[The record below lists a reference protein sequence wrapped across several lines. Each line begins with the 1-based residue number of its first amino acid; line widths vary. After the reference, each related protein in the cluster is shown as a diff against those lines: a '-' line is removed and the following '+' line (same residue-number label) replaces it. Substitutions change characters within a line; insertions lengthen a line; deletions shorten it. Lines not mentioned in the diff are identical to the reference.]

1 MGENSVNFSFNK
13 GQKINLA
20 RFDGVS
26 KEELLNKQGIT
37 DGQKNLLKSIFSK
50 YDNGDGVLSANEFK
64 NLQADLI
71 KLAGDNNL
79 GKRELKKFNKNALGV
94 DKKAYSMEDLQA
106 VIGMMTDG
114 SDSIA
119 NVAKD
124 GEKVKIT
131 YKPQDGVGTKTST
144 FATDEKNNLTIL
156 EDDVVNNGVTTHIE
170 YLDGDTNK
178 RTIMTETKGNSKTT
192 ILYKD
197 DGTSINIKTR
207 VTGAVTEELDFENG
221 DRVKTKTTDKG
232 GGNVE
237 RTEYEYS
244 DTGVVE
250 KTYDTANGDKPVSIV
265 TKNKD
270 GNVTKTNA
278 YTYDGD
284 KTTVVETVGTGDDA
298 VRTKTVKNGDKL
310 EGYVNVDADGNV
322 LNNTHTVEDGDT
334 WYGIVQAKYG
344 ITDHETT
351 MEIVHKLKDEA
362 GVAYSANKMPD
373 EITLLAKITLKDG
386 TEVGLKNIDALVDM
400 KHGLD
405 TAPRITPPA
414 KLTADEIPPK
424 IDPIPQKITP
434 AYEVKTDCANQTVK
448 QDDGRYFQYDTD
460 GRVQFI
466 YADEKAKDTKNDA
479 VFIGYDDNGNVSGY
493 RLRSYD
499 DKGRNIGE
507 ISYGDS
513 GKFSSRWVYDKF
525 DDDGDSRRDTSYN
538 ADGSVNVIFTNLVY
552 DEQGNYLGEDAFNP
566 DGSWKASRRFNRG
579 NDGALQVFVYDAKD
593 KGKITEFALNGKED
607 LSS

>member
-1 MGENSVNFSFNK
+1 MSENSVNFRFNK
-13 GQKINLA
+13 GQKFNLA
-20 RFDGVS
+20 NFDGVS

-37 DGQKNLLKSIFSK
+37 EGQKNLLKSIFSK

-114 SDSIA
+114 SDSIT

-124 GEKVKIT
+124 GENVKIT

-156 EDDVVNNGVTTHIE
+156 ADDVVNDGVTTHIE

-178 RTIMTETKGNSKTT
+178 RTQMTETKDNSVT
-192 ILYKD
+192 ITLYKE
-197 DGTSINIKTR
+197 DGTSIDSRTR
-207 VTGAVTEELDFENG
+207 VTGAVTEVLDFENS
-221 DRVKTKTTDKG
+221 DRVLTKNTDKG
-232 GGNVE
+232 GGNNETVE
-237 RTEYEYS
+237 YDYNDDGVTE
-244 DTGVVE
+244 TV
-250 KTYDTANGDKPVSIV
+250 YDTANGDKPVRIV
-265 TKNKD
+265 TKDKD
-270 GNVTKTNA
+270 GNVTKTND

-344 ITDHETT
+344 ITDHKTT

-400 KHGLD
+400 EHGLD

-414 KLTADEIPPK
+414 KLTADEMPPK
-424 IDPIPQKITP
+424 IDPLPAEQQKITIP
-434 AYEVKTDCANQTVK
+434 TFEVKTDCANQTVK
-448 QDDGRYFQYDTD
+448 QDDGRYFQYDAD
-460 GRVQFI
+460 GRVERI
-466 YADEKAKDTKNDA
+466 YADEKAKDAKNDA
-479 VFIGYDDNGNVSGY
+479 VYISYDDNGNLSSYQLNSFDDVGHLTEEIEYDGSGDF
-493 RLRSYD
+493 SYCYV
-499 DKGRNIGE
+499 K
-507 ISYGDS
+507 
-513 GKFSSRWVYDKF
+513 DKF
-525 DDDGDSRRDTSYN
+525 DDNGNCGRWTYYN
-538 ADGSVNVIFTNLVY
+538 ADGSVKYIEDNHVY
-552 DEQGNYLGEDAFNP
+552 DEQGQPLGYDVFNP
-566 DGSWKASRRFNRG
+566 DGSWSDSVRYKRG
-579 NDGALQVFVYDAKD
+579 NDGTEQYFRYDAKD
-593 KGKITEFALNGKED
+593 KGKITEFSLYGK
-607 LSS
+607 

>member
-1 MGENSVNFSFNK
+1 MSENSVNFRFNK
-13 GQKINLA
+13 GQKFNLA
-20 RFDGVS
+20 NFDGVS

-37 DGQKNLLKSIFSK
+37 EGQKNLLKSIFSK

-114 SDSIA
+114 SDSIT

-124 GEKVKIT
+124 GENVKIT

-156 EDDVVNNGVTTHIE
+156 ADDVVNDGVTTHIE
-170 YLDGDTNK
+170 YLNGDTNK
-178 RTIMTETKGNSKTT
+178 RTQMTETKDNSVT
-192 ILYKD
+192 ITLYKE
-197 DGTSINIKTR
+197 DGTSIDSRTR
-207 VTGAVTEELDFENG
+207 VTGAVTEVLDFENS
-221 DRVKTKTTDKG
+221 DRVLTKNTDKG
-232 GGNVE
+232 GGNNETVE
-237 RTEYEYS
+237 YDYNDDGVTE
-244 DTGVVE
+244 TV
-250 KTYDTANGDKPVSIV
+250 YDTANGDKPVSIV

-298 VRTKTVKNGDKL
+298 VRTKTVKNGDEL
-310 EGYVNVDADGNV
+310 ENFVNVDADGNV

-344 ITDHETT
+344 ITDHKTT

-414 KLTADEIPPK
+414 KLTADEMPPK
-424 IDPIPQKITP
+424 IDPLPAEQQKITIP
-434 AYEVKTDCANQTVK
+434 TFEVKTDCANQTVK
-448 QDDGRYFQYDTD
+448 QDDGRYFQYDAD
-460 GRVQFI
+460 GRVERI
-466 YADEKAKDTKNDA
+466 YADEKAKDAKNDA
-479 VFIGYDDNGNVSGY
+479 VYISYDDNGNLSSYQLNSFDDVGHLTEEIEYDGSGDF
-493 RLRSYD
+493 SYCYV
-499 DKGRNIGE
+499 K
-507 ISYGDS
+507 
-513 GKFSSRWVYDKF
+513 DKF
-525 DDDGDSRRDTSYN
+525 DDNGNCGRWTYYN
-538 ADGSVNVIFTNLVY
+538 ADGSVKYIEDNHVY
-552 DEQGNYLGEDAFNP
+552 DEQGQPLGYDVFNP
-566 DGSWKASRRFNRG
+566 DGSWSDSVRYKRG
-579 NDGALQVFVYDAKD
+579 NDGTEQYFRYDAKD
-593 KGKITEFALNGKED
+593 KGKITEFSLYGK
-607 LSS
+607 

>member
-1 MGENSVNFSFNK
+1 MSENSVNFSFNK

-20 RFDGVS
+20 KFDGVS

-50 YDNGDGVLSANEFK
+50 YDNGDGVLSADEFK

-114 SDSIA
+114 SDSIT

-156 EDDVVNNGVTTHIE
+156 ENDFVNDDVTTHIE

-178 RTIMTETKGNSKTT
+178 RTKMTETKGDSVTT
-192 ILYKD
+192 TLYKE
-197 DGTSINIKTR
+197 DGTSINSRTR
-207 VTGAVTEELDFENG
+207 VKGTVTEVLDFENG

-232 GGNVE
+232 GGNNEIVKYDYNDDGV
-237 RTEYEYS
+237 TETVYN
-244 DTGVVE
+244 
-250 KTYDTANGDKPVSIV
+250 TANGDKPVSIV
-265 TKNKD
+265 TKDKD
-270 GNVTKTNA
+270 GKVTKTND

-310 EGYVNVDADGNV
+310 ESYVNVDANGNV
-322 LNNTHTVEDGDT
+322 LNNTHKVEAGDT

-344 ITDHETT
+344 VTDHKTT
-351 MEIVHKLKDEA
+351 MEIVHKLKNEA
-362 GVAYSANKMPD
+362 HVRYSSNKMPD

-386 TEVGLKNIDALVDM
+386 TEVGLKNKDALVNM
-400 KHGLD
+400 KHGLN

-414 KLTADEIPPK
+414 NLTKDKIPPK
-424 IDPIPQKITP
+424 IDALSKEQQKITIP
-434 AYEVKTDCANQTVK
+434 TFEVKKDCANKTVK
-448 QDDGRYFQYDTD
+448 QADGKYFEYNAD
-460 GRVQFI
+460 GRVKRI
-466 YADEKAKDTKNDA
+466 YADEKAKDAKNIA
-479 VFIGYDDNGNVSGY
+479 VYIEYNDNGNVSEYQLNSFG
-493 RLRSYD
+493 
-499 DKGRNIGE
+499 DKGRWTGSIKYDG
-507 ISYGDS
+507 S
-513 GKFSSRWVYDKF
+513 GNFLERWVNDKF
-525 DDDGDSRRDTSYN
+525 DDNGNLGRQTKYN
-538 ADGSVNVIFTNLVY
+538 ADGSVNYVIDNCAY
-552 DEQGNYLGEDAFNP
+552 DGQGRDLGFDTFHP
-566 DGSWKASRRFNRG
+566 DGSWWVSRKLDYG
-579 NDGALQVFVYDAKD
+579 NDGTCQTRYYEAKD
-593 KGKITEFALNGKED
+593 KGRLTMIESFE
-607 LSS
+607 

>member
-20 RFDGVS
+20 KFDGVS
-26 KEELLNKQGIT
+26 KDELLNKQGIT

-50 YDNGDGVLSANEFK
+50 YDNGDGILSADEFK

-114 SDSIA
+114 SDSIT

-124 GEKVKIT
+124 GENVKIT

-144 FATDEKNNLTIL
+144 FATGEKNNLTIL

-178 RTIMTETKGNSKTT
+178 RTIMTETKDNSVTT
-192 ILYKD
+192 TLYKE
-197 DGTSINIKTR
+197 DGTSIASRTR

-221 DRVKTKTTDKG
+221 DRVLTKKTDKG
-232 GGNVE
+232 GGNNETVKYDYYDDGV
-237 RTEYEYS
+237 TETVYN
-244 DTGVVE
+244 
-250 KTYDTANGDKPVSIV
+250 TANGDNPVSIV
-265 TKNKD
+265 TKDKD

-298 VRTKTVKNGDKL
+298 VRTKTVKNGNKL
-310 EGYVNVDADGNV
+310 ESYVNVDADGNV
-322 LNNTHTVEDGDT
+322 LNNTHKVEAGDT

-344 ITDHETT
+344 VTDHKTT
-351 MEIVHKLKDEA
+351 MEIVHKLKNEA
-362 GVAYSANKMPD
+362 GVRYSSNKMPN
-373 EITLLAKITLKDG
+373 EITLLAKITLKNG
-386 TEVGLKNIDALVDM
+386 TEVGLKNKDALVNM
-400 KHGLD
+400 KHGLN

-414 KLTADEIPPK
+414 RLATDKIPTRIEALSAEQQKIEIPK
-424 IDPIPQKITP
+424 F
-434 AYEVKTDCANQTVK
+434 EVNTDYANKTVK
-448 QDDGRYFQYDTD
+448 QADGKYFEYNAA
-460 GRVQFI
+460 GRVIRI
-466 YADEKAKDTKNDA
+466 YADEIAKEAKNNA
-479 VFIGYDDNGNVSGY
+479 VVIGYDDNGNVSEY
-493 RLRSYD
+493 RLNSYD
-499 DKGRNIGE
+499 DKGHWTGGIKYDG
-507 ISYGDS
+507 SGD
-513 GKFSSRWVYDKF
+513 FSDRWVNDKF
-525 DDDGDSRRDTSYN
+525 DNNGNHGRLTYYN
-538 ADGSVNVIFTNLVY
+538 ADGSVNSVIDNCAY
-552 DEQGNYLGEDAFNP
+552 DEQGRDLGYDNFDT
-566 DGSWKASRRFNRG
+566 DGSWLSSRKMDYG
-579 NDGALQVFVYDAKD
+579 NDGTCQTRYYNAKD
-593 KGKITEFALNGKED
+593 KGRLTMIESFE
-607 LSS
+607 

>member
-1 MGENSVNFSFNK
+1 MSENSVNFSFNK

-20 RFDGVS
+20 KFDGVS

-37 DGQKNLLKSIFSK
+37 NGQKNLLQSIFSK
-50 YDNGDGVLSANEFK
+50 YDNGDGVLSADEFK

-114 SDSIA
+114 SDSIT

-124 GEKVKIT
+124 GENVKIT

-156 EDDVVNNGVTTHIE
+156 ADDVVNDGVTTHIE

-178 RTIMTETKGNSKTT
+178 RTQMTETKDNSVT
-192 ILYKD
+192 ITLYKE
-197 DGTSINIKTR
+197 DGTSIDSRTR
-207 VTGAVTEELDFENG
+207 VTGAVTEVLDFENS
-221 DRVKTKTTDKG
+221 DRVLTKNTDKG
-232 GGNVE
+232 GGNNETVE
-237 RTEYEYS
+237 YDYNDDGVTE
-244 DTGVVE
+244 TV
-250 KTYDTANGDKPVSIV
+250 YDTANGDKPVSIV

-405 TAPRITPPA
+405 TAPRIAPPA
-414 KLTADEIPPK
+414 KLTADEMPPK
-424 IDPIPQKITP
+424 IDPLPAEQQKITIP
-434 AYEVKTDCANQTVK
+434 TFEVKTDCANQTVK
-448 QDDGRYFQYDTD
+448 QDDGRYFKYDAV
-460 GRVQFI
+460 GRVEYV
-466 YADEKAKDTKNDA
+466 YADEKAKDAKHSAVYINYYNNDNS
-479 VFIGYDDNGNVSGY
+479 FLYQLNSF
-493 RLRSYD
+493 D
-499 DKGRNIGE
+499 DKGRNIGGCVY
-507 ISYGDS
+507 IDS
-513 GKFSSRWVYDKF
+513 GNLLDSWVNDKF
-525 DDDGDSRRDTSYN
+525 DDNGNKGRQTKYN
-538 ADGSVNVIFTNLVY
+538 ADGSVEVIFDNHVY
-552 DEQGNYLGEDAFNP
+552 DDQGRDLGYDRFVS
-566 DGSWKASRRFNRG
+566 DGSWADSTRHKYG
-579 NDGALQVFVYDAKD
+579 NDGTCQTRYYGAGD
-593 KGKITEFALNGKED
+593 KGRLTKIESFE
-607 LSS
+607 

>member
-1 MGENSVNFSFNK
+1 MSENSVNFSFNK

-20 RFDGVS
+20 KFDGVS

-50 YDNGDGVLSANEFK
+50 YDNGDGVLSADEFK

-114 SDSIA
+114 SDSIT

-250 KTYDTANGDKPVSIV
+250 KTYDTANGDNPVSIV
-265 TKNKD
+265 TKDKE
-270 GNVTKTNA
+270 GNVTKTND

-284 KTTVVETVGTGDDA
+284 KTTVVETVGTGDEA
-298 VRTKTVKNGDKL
+298 VRTKTVKNGNKL
-310 EGYVNVDADGNV
+310 ESFVNVDAEGNV
-322 LNNTHTVEDGDT
+322 LNNTHTVEAGDT

-344 ITDHETT
+344 VTDHKTT

-373 EITLLAKITLKDG
+373 EITLLAKITLKNG
-386 TEVGLKNIDALVDM
+386 TEVGLKNKDALVNM
-400 KHGLD
+400 KHGLN

-414 KLTADEIPPK
+414 KLTADKMPHK
-424 IDPIPQKITP
+424 IDALSKEQQKITIP
-434 AYEVKTDCANQTVK
+434 TFEVKTDCANKTVK
-448 QDDGRYFQYDTD
+448 QDDGRYFQYNTA
-460 GRVQFI
+460 GRVIRI
-466 YADEKAKDTKNDA
+466 YADEKAKDAKNNA
-479 VFIGYDDNGNVSGY
+479 VTIRYDDHGNVSEYQLNSFDDKGRCIGSIVYDGSGDFSDRWVNDKFDDNGNQ
-493 RLRSYD
+493 
-499 DKGRNIGE
+499 GRQT
-507 ISYGDS
+507 
-513 GKFSSRWVYDKF
+513 K
-525 DDDGDSRRDTSYN
+525 YN
-538 ADGSVNVIFTNLVY
+538 ADGSVSCVIDNCVCDDQGRNLSY
-552 DEQGNYLGEDAFNP
+552 DNFNP
-566 DGSWKASRRFNRG
+566 DGSWSCSRKLDYG
-579 NDGALQVFVYDAKD
+579 NDGTCQTRYYDATD
-593 KGKITEFALNGKED
+593 KGRLTKIESFE
-607 LSS
+607 

>member
-1 MGENSVNFSFNK
+1 MSENSVNFRFNK

-20 RFDGVS
+20 KFDGVS

-37 DGQKNLLKSIFSK
+37 EGQKNLLKSIFSK

-114 SDSIA
+114 SDSIT

-124 GEKVKIT
+124 GENVKIT

-156 EDDVVNNGVTTHIE
+156 ADDVVNDGVTTHIE

-178 RTIMTETKGNSKTT
+178 RTQMTETKDNSVT
-192 ILYKD
+192 ITLYKE
-197 DGTSINIKTR
+197 DGTSIDSRTR
-207 VTGAVTEELDFENG
+207 VTGAVTEVLDFENS
-221 DRVKTKTTDKG
+221 DRVLTKNTDKG
-232 GGNVE
+232 GGNNETVE
-237 RTEYEYS
+237 YDYNDDGVTE
-244 DTGVVE
+244 TV
-250 KTYDTANGDKPVSIV
+250 YDTANGNKPVSIV

-322 LNNTHTVEDGDT
+322 LNNTHTVEAGDT

-344 ITDHETT
+344 ITDHKTT

-373 EITLLAKITLKDG
+373 KITLLAKITLKDG

-424 IDPIPQKITP
+424 INPLPQKITP
-434 AYEVKTDCANQTVK
+434 AYEVKIDCANQTVK
-448 QDDGRYFQYDTD
+448 QDDGRYFQYDAA
-460 GRVQFI
+460 GRVEYV
-466 YADEKAKDTKNDA
+466 YADKKTKDAKNNA
-479 VFIGYDDNGNVSGY
+479 VTIRYDDNGNVNGY
-493 RLRSYD
+493 CLRSYD
-499 DKGRNIGE
+499 DKGRE
-507 ISYGDS
+507 IERIEYGDS
-513 GKFSSRWVYDKF
+513 GVFSSRWVNDKF
-525 DDDGDSRRDTSYN
+525 DDGDSRRNTSYN
-538 ADGSVNVIFTNLVY
+538 ADGSVNVIFTNFVY
-552 DEQGNYLGEDAFNP
+552 DEQGEYLGEDAFNP

>member
-1 MGENSVNFSFNK
+1 MSENSVNFSFNK

-20 RFDGVS
+20 KFDGVS
-26 KEELLNKQGIT
+26 KDELLNKQGIT
-37 DGQKNLLKSIFSK
+37 DGQKYLLKSIFSK
-50 YDNGDGVLSANEFK
+50 YDNGDGVLSADEFK

-94 DKKAYSMEDLQA
+94 DKKAYSMEDLQT

-114 SDSIA
+114 SDSIT

-124 GEKVKIT
+124 GENVKIT

-170 YLDGDTNK
+170 YLNGDTNK

-265 TKNKD
+265 TKDKD

-284 KTTVVETVGTGDDA
+284 KTTVVETVGTGDEA
-298 VRTKTVKNGDKL
+298 VRTKTVKNGNKL
-310 EGYVNVDADGNV
+310 ESFVNVDAEGNV
-322 LNNTHTVEDGDT
+322 LNNTHKVEAGDT

-344 ITDHETT
+344 VTDHKTT
-351 MEIVHKLKDEA
+351 MKIVHILKDKA
-362 GVAYSANKMPD
+362 GVRYSSNKMPP

-386 TEVGLKNIDALVDM
+386 EEFGLKNKDALVNM
-400 KHGLD
+400 KHGLN

-414 KLTADEIPPK
+414 NLTAGNIPTGIDPLPEEQKKIEIP
-424 IDPIPQKITP
+424 TF
-434 AYEVKTDCANQTVK
+434 EVKKGYANKTVE
-448 QDDGRYFQYDTD
+448 QDDGRYFQYNAD
-460 GRVQFI
+460 GRVECI
-466 YADEKAKDTKNDA
+466 YADEKAKDAKNNA
-479 VFIGYDDNGNVSGY
+479 VVIGYDDNGNVSEY
-493 RLRSYD
+493 RLNSYD
-499 DKGRNIGE
+499 DKGYWTGGIRYDG
-507 ISYGDS
+507 SGD
-513 GKFSSRWVYDKF
+513 FSDRWVNDKF
-525 DDDGDSRRDTSYN
+525 DNNGNYGRLTYYN
-538 ADGSVNVIFTNLVY
+538 ADGSVNSVIDNCAY
-552 DEQGNYLGEDAFNP
+552 DEQGRDLGYDNFDT
-566 DGSWKASRRFNRG
+566 DGNWLSSRKMDYG
-579 NDGALQVFVYDAKD
+579 NDGTCQTRYYVAKD
-593 KGKITEFALNGKED
+593 KGRLTKIESFE
-607 LSS
+607 

>member
-1 MGENSVNFSFNK
+1 MSENSVNFRFNK
-13 GQKINLA
+13 GQKFNLA
-20 RFDGVS
+20 NFDGVS

-37 DGQKNLLKSIFSK
+37 EGQKNLLKSIFSK

-114 SDSIA
+114 SDSIT

-124 GEKVKIT
+124 GENVKIT

-156 EDDVVNNGVTTHIE
+156 ADDVVNDGVTTHIE

-178 RTIMTETKGNSKTT
+178 RTQMTETKDNSVT
-192 ILYKD
+192 ITLYKE
-197 DGTSINIKTR
+197 DGTSIDSRTR
-207 VTGAVTEELDFENG
+207 VTGAVTEVLDFENS
-221 DRVKTKTTDKG
+221 DRVLTKNTDKG
-232 GGNVE
+232 GGNNETVE
-237 RTEYEYS
+237 YDYNDDGVTE
-244 DTGVVE
+244 TV
-250 KTYDTANGDKPVSIV
+250 YDTANGDKPVSIV

-322 LNNTHTVEDGDT
+322 LNNTHTVEAGDT

-344 ITDHETT
+344 ITDHKTT
-351 MEIVHKLKDEA
+351 MEIVHKLKDEV

-373 EITLLAKITLKDG
+373 KITLLAKITLKDG

-400 KHGLD
+400 EHGLD
-405 TAPRITPPA
+405 TAPSITPPA
-414 KLTADEIPPK
+414 KLTVDEIPPK
-424 IDPIPQKITP
+424 IDPLPQKIS
-434 AYEVKTDCANQTVK
+434 AYEVKTDCADQTVK
-448 QDDGRYFQYDTD
+448 QDDGRYFQYDAD
-460 GRVQFI
+460 GRVEYV
-466 YADEKAKDTKNDA
+466 YADEKAKDAKHSA
-479 VFIGYDDNGNVSGY
+479 VIIRYDDNGNVSY
-493 RLRSYD
+493 YELNNYD
-499 DKGRNIGE
+499 DKGRNIGWIE
-507 ISYGDS
+507 YDGSGDLIQS
-513 GKFSSRWVYDKF
+513 FIYDKF
-525 DDDGDSRRDTSYN
+525 DNNGNPGRETCYN
-538 ADGSVNVIFTNLVY
+538 ADGSVKFITDNQVY
-552 DEQGNYLGEDAFNP
+552 DEQGQPLSYDVFNP
-566 DGSWKASRRFNRG
+566 DGSWSDSVRYKRG
-579 NDGALQVFVYDAKD
+579 NDGTEQYFRYDAKD
-593 KGKITEFALNGKED
+593 KGKITEFSLYGK
-607 LSS
+607 

>member
-1 MGENSVNFSFNK
+1 MSENSVNFRFNK
-13 GQKINLA
+13 GQKFNLA
-20 RFDGVS
+20 NFDGVS

-37 DGQKNLLKSIFSK
+37 EGQKNLLKSIFSK

-114 SDSIA
+114 SDSIT

-124 GEKVKIT
+124 GENVKIT

-156 EDDVVNNGVTTHIE
+156 ADDVVNDGVTTHIE

-178 RTIMTETKGNSKTT
+178 RTQMTETKDNSVT
-192 ILYKD
+192 ITLYKE
-197 DGTSINIKTR
+197 DGTSIDSRTR
-207 VTGAVTEELDFENG
+207 VTGAVTEVLDFENS
-221 DRVKTKTTDKG
+221 DRVLTKNTDKG
-232 GGNVE
+232 GGNNETVE
-237 RTEYEYS
+237 YDYNDDGVTE
-244 DTGVVE
+244 TV
-250 KTYDTANGDKPVSIV
+250 YDTANGNKPVSIV

-298 VRTKTVKNGDKL
+298 VRTKTVKNGDEL
-310 EGYVNVDADGNV
+310 ENFVNVDADGNV
-322 LNNTHTVEDGDT
+322 LNNTHTVEAGDT

-400 KHGLD
+400 EHGLD

-414 KLTADEIPPK
+414 KLTADEMPPK
-424 IDPIPQKITP
+424 IDPLPAEQQKITIP
-434 AYEVKTDCANQTVK
+434 TFEVKTDCANQTVK
-448 QDDGRYFQYDTD
+448 QDDGRYFQYDAD
-460 GRVQFI
+460 GRVERI
-466 YADEKAKDTKNDA
+466 YADEKAKDAKNDA
-479 VFIGYDDNGNVSGY
+479 VYISYDDNGNLSSYQLNSFDDVGHLTEEIEYDGSGDF
-493 RLRSYD
+493 SYCYV
-499 DKGRNIGE
+499 K
-507 ISYGDS
+507 
-513 GKFSSRWVYDKF
+513 DKF
-525 DDDGDSRRDTSYN
+525 DDNGNCGRWTYYN
-538 ADGSVNVIFTNLVY
+538 ADGSVKYIEDNHVY
-552 DEQGNYLGEDAFNP
+552 DEQGQPLGYDVFNP
-566 DGSWKASRRFNRG
+566 DGSWSDSVRYKRG
-579 NDGALQVFVYDAKD
+579 NDGTEQYFKYDAKD
-593 KGKITEFALNGKED
+593 KGKITEFSLYGK
-607 LSS
+607 

>member
-1 MGENSVNFSFNK
+1 MSENSVNFRFNK
-13 GQKINLA
+13 GQKFNLA
-20 RFDGVS
+20 NFDGVS

-37 DGQKNLLKSIFSK
+37 NGQKNLLKSIFSK
-50 YDNGDGVLSANEFK
+50 YDNGDGVLSADEFK

-114 SDSIA
+114 SDSIT

-156 EDDVVNNGVTTHIE
+156 ADDVVNDGVTTHIE

-178 RTIMTETKGNSKTT
+178 RTQMTETKDNSVT
-192 ILYKD
+192 ITLYKE
-197 DGTSINIKTR
+197 DGTSIDSRTR
-207 VTGAVTEELDFENG
+207 VTGAVTEVLDFENS
-221 DRVKTKTTDKG
+221 DRVLTKNTDKG
-232 GGNVE
+232 GGNNETVE
-237 RTEYEYS
+237 YDYNDDGVTE
-244 DTGVVE
+244 TV
-250 KTYDTANGDKPVSIV
+250 YDTANGDKPVSIV
-265 TKNKD
+265 TKDKD
-270 GNVTKTNA
+270 GNVTKTND

-310 EGYVNVDADGNV
+310 EGCVNVDADGNV
-322 LNNTHTVEDGDT
+322 LNNTHTVEAGDT

-344 ITDHETT
+344 ITDHKTT

-400 KHGLD
+400 EHGLD

-414 KLTADEIPPK
+414 KLTADEMPPK
-424 IDPIPQKITP
+424 IDPLPAEQQKITIP
-434 AYEVKTDCANQTVK
+434 TFEVKTDCANQTVK
-448 QDDGRYFQYDTD
+448 QDDGRYFQYDAD
-460 GRVQFI
+460 GRVERI
-466 YADEKAKDTKNDA
+466 YADEKAKDAKNDA
-479 VFIGYDDNGNVSGY
+479 VYISYDDNGNLSSYQLNSFDDVGHLTEEIEYDGSGDF
-493 RLRSYD
+493 SYCYV
-499 DKGRNIGE
+499 K
-507 ISYGDS
+507 
-513 GKFSSRWVYDKF
+513 DKF
-525 DDDGDSRRDTSYN
+525 DDNGNCGRWTYYN
-538 ADGSVNVIFTNLVY
+538 ADGSVKYIEDNHVY
-552 DEQGNYLGEDAFNP
+552 DEQGQPLGYDVFNP
-566 DGSWKASRRFNRG
+566 DGSWSDSVRYKRG
-579 NDGALQVFVYDAKD
+579 NDGTEQYFRYDAKD
-593 KGKITEFALNGKED
+593 KGKITEFSLYGK
-607 LSS
+607 

>member
-1 MGENSVNFSFNK
+1 MSENSVNFSFNK

-20 RFDGVS
+20 KFDGVS
-26 KEELLNKQGIT
+26 KDELLNKQGIT

-50 YDNGDGVLSANEFK
+50 YDNGDGVLSADEFK

-94 DKKAYSMEDLQA
+94 DKKAYSMEDLQT

-114 SDSIA
+114 SDSIT

-124 GEKVKIT
+124 GENVKIT

-156 EDDVVNNGVTTHIE
+156 ADDVVNGGVTTHIE
-170 YLDGDTNK
+170 YLNGDTDK
-178 RTIMTETKGNSKTT
+178 RTEMTETKGNSVTT
-192 ILYKD
+192 TLYKD

-265 TKNKD
+265 TKDKD

-284 KTTVVETVGTGDDA
+284 KTTVVETVGTGDEA
-298 VRTKTVKNGDKL
+298 VRTKTVKNGNKL
-310 EGYVNVDADGNV
+310 ESFVNVDAEGNV
-322 LNNTHTVEDGDT
+322 LNNTHTVKAGDT

-344 ITDHETT
+344 ITDHKTT
-351 MEIVHKLKDEA
+351 MEIVHKLKDNA
-362 GVAYSANKMPD
+362 NISYSAKTMP
-373 EITLLAKITLKDG
+373 ETITLPAKITLASG
-386 TEVGLKNIDALVDM
+386 TEVDLKNKDALVNM
-400 KHGLD
+400 KHGLKM
-405 TAPRITPPA
+405 APRITPPK
-414 KLTADEIPPK
+414 KLSKSEIPAK
-424 IDPIPQKITP
+424 IAPLTSAEQKITIP
-434 AYEVKTDCANQTVK
+434 TFEVKTDCANDTVK
-448 QDDGRYFQYDTD
+448 QGDGRYFEYDAD
-460 GRVQFI
+460 GRVTYI
-466 YADEKAKDTKNDA
+466 YADEKAKDADNNA
-479 VFIGYDDNGNVSGY
+479 VTISYDDNGNVSVYGMNT
-493 RLRSYD
+493 YD
-499 DKGRNIGE
+499 DNGRYIGG
-507 ISYGDS
+507 IKYDGSGDFS
-513 GKFSSRWVYDKF
+513 GRWVNDKF
-525 DDDGDSRRDTSYN
+525 DNNGNFGRQTCYN
-538 ADGSVNVIFTNLVY
+538 ADGSVARILDNYEY
-552 DEQGNYLGEDAFNP
+552 DEQGRELSYDNFKA
-566 DGSWKASRRFNRG
+566 DGSWSCSRKLDYG
-579 NDGALQVFVYDAKD
+579 NDGTCQMRYYEAKD
-593 KGKITEFALNGKED
+593 KGRLTMIESFE
-607 LSS
+607 

>member
-1 MGENSVNFSFNK
+1 MSENSVNFRFNK
-13 GQKINLA
+13 GQKFNLA
-20 RFDGVS
+20 NFDGVS

-37 DGQKNLLKSIFSK
+37 EGQKNLLKSIFSK

-114 SDSIA
+114 SDSIT

-124 GEKVKIT
+124 GENVKIT

-156 EDDVVNNGVTTHIE
+156 ADDVVNDGVTTHIE
-170 YLDGDTNK
+170 YLNGDTNK
-178 RTIMTETKGNSKTT
+178 RTQMTETKDNSVT
-192 ILYKD
+192 ITLYKE
-197 DGTSINIKTR
+197 DGTSIDSRTR
-207 VTGAVTEELDFENG
+207 VTGAVTEVLDFENS
-221 DRVKTKTTDKG
+221 DRVLTKNTDKG
-232 GGNVE
+232 GGINETVE
-237 RTEYEYS
+237 YDYNDDGVTE
-244 DTGVVE
+244 TV
-250 KTYDTANGDKPVSIV
+250 YDTANGDKPVSIV

-298 VRTKTVKNGDKL
+298 VRTKTVKNGDEL
-310 EGYVNVDADGNV
+310 ENFVNVDADGNV

-344 ITDHETT
+344 ITDHKTT

-414 KLTADEIPPK
+414 KLTADEMPPK
-424 IDPIPQKITP
+424 IDPLPAEQQKITIP
-434 AYEVKTDCANQTVK
+434 TFEVKTDCANQTVK
-448 QDDGRYFQYDTD
+448 QDDGRYFQYDAD
-460 GRVQFI
+460 GRVERI
-466 YADEKAKDTKNDA
+466 YADEKAKDAKNDA
-479 VFIGYDDNGNVSGY
+479 VYISYDDNGNLSSYQLNSFDDVGHLTEEIEYDGSGDF
-493 RLRSYD
+493 SYCYV
-499 DKGRNIGE
+499 K
-507 ISYGDS
+507 
-513 GKFSSRWVYDKF
+513 DKF
-525 DDDGDSRRDTSYN
+525 DDNGNCGRWTYYN
-538 ADGSVNVIFTNLVY
+538 ADGSVKYIEDNHVY
-552 DEQGNYLGEDAFNP
+552 DEQGQPLGYDVFNP
-566 DGSWKASRRFNRG
+566 DGSWSDSVRYKRG
-579 NDGALQVFVYDAKD
+579 NDGTEQYFRYDAKD
-593 KGKITEFALNGKED
+593 KGKITEFSLYGK
-607 LSS
+607 

>member
-1 MGENSVNFSFNK
+1 MSENSVNFRFNK
-13 GQKINLA
+13 GQKFNLTN
-20 RFDGVS
+20 FDGVS

-37 DGQKNLLKSIFSK
+37 NGQKNLLKSIFSK
-50 YDNGDGVLSANEFK
+50 YDNGDGVLSADEFK

-114 SDSIA
+114 SDSIT

-124 GEKVKIT
+124 GENVKIT

-156 EDDVVNNGVTTHIE
+156 ADDVVNDGVTTHIE

-178 RTIMTETKGNSKTT
+178 RTQMTETKDNSVT
-192 ILYKD
+192 ITLYKE
-197 DGTSINIKTR
+197 DGTSIDSRTR
-207 VTGAVTEELDFENG
+207 VTGAVTEVLDFENS
-221 DRVKTKTTDKG
+221 DRVLTKNTDKG
-232 GGNVE
+232 GGNNETVE
-237 RTEYEYS
+237 YDYNDDGVTE
-244 DTGVVE
+244 TV
-250 KTYDTANGDKPVSIV
+250 YDTANGDKPVSIV

-310 EGYVNVDADGNV
+310 EGCVNVDADGNV
-322 LNNTHTVEDGDT
+322 LNNTHTVEAGDT

-344 ITDHETT
+344 VTDHKTT

-400 KHGLD
+400 EHGLD

-414 KLTADEIPPK
+414 KLTADEMPPK
-424 IDPIPQKITP
+424 IDPLPAEQQKITIP
-434 AYEVKTDCANQTVK
+434 TFEVKTDCANQTVK
-448 QDDGRYFQYDTD
+448 QDDGRYFQYDAD
-460 GRVQFI
+460 GRVERI
-466 YADEKAKDTKNDA
+466 YADEKAKDAKNDA
-479 VFIGYDDNGNVSGY
+479 VTIGYDDNGNLSSYQLNSFDDVGHLTEEIEYDGSGDF
-493 RLRSYD
+493 SYCYV
-499 DKGRNIGE
+499 K
-507 ISYGDS
+507 
-513 GKFSSRWVYDKF
+513 DKF
-525 DDDGDSRRDTSYN
+525 DDNGNCGRWTYYN
-538 ADGSVNVIFTNLVY
+538 ADGSVKYIEDNHVY
-552 DEQGNYLGEDAFNP
+552 DEQGQLLGYDVFNP
-566 DGSWKASRRFNRG
+566 DGSWSDSERHKYG
-579 NDGALQVFVYDAKD
+579 NDGTEQCFRYDAKD
-593 KGKITEFALNGKED
+593 KGKITDFSLYVK
-607 LSS
+607 

>member
-1 MGENSVNFSFNK
+1 MSENSVNFRFNK
-13 GQKINLA
+13 GQKFNLA
-20 RFDGVS
+20 NFDGVS

-37 DGQKNLLKSIFSK
+37 EGQKNLLKSIFSK

-79 GKRELKKFNKNALGV
+79 GKRELKKFNKNALNV

-114 SDSIA
+114 SDSIT

-124 GEKVKIT
+124 GENVKIT

-156 EDDVVNNGVTTHIE
+156 ADDVVNNGVTTHIE

-178 RTIMTETKGNSKTT
+178 RTQMTETKGNSVTT
-192 ILYKD
+192 TLYKE
-197 DGTSINIKTR
+197 DGTSIDSKTR
-207 VTGAVTEELDFENG
+207 VTGTVTEDLDFKND
-221 DRVKTKTTDKG
+221 DRVLTKKTDKG
-232 GGNVE
+232 SGSNEIVYYGYNDDGV
-237 RTEYEYS
+237 TE
-244 DTGVVE
+244 TV
-250 KTYDTANGDKPVSIV
+250 YDTANGDKPVSIV
-265 TKNKD
+265 TKDKD

-322 LNNTHTVEDGDT
+322 LNNTHTVEAGDT

-344 ITDHETT
+344 ITDHKTT

-400 KHGLD
+400 EHGLD
-405 TAPRITPPA
+405 TAPRIAPPA

-424 IDPIPQKITP
+424 RGLLPQKIEIPT
-434 AYEVKTDCANQTVK
+434 YEVKTDCANQTVK
-448 QDDGRYFQYDTD
+448 QDNGRYFEYNAD
-460 GRVQFI
+460 GRVERI
-466 YADEKAKDTKNDA
+466 YADEKAKDAKNDA
-479 VFIGYDDNGNVSGY
+479 VYISYDDNGNVSY
-493 RLRSYD
+493 YQLNSYD
-499 DKGRNIGE
+499 DVGHLTME
-507 ISYGDS
+507 IEHDGSGDFSYCY
-513 GKFSSRWVYDKF
+513 VNDKF
-525 DDDGDSRRDTSYN
+525 DDNGNYGRQTYYN
-538 ADGSVNVIFTNLVY
+538 DDGSVKYIEDNHVY
-552 DEQGNYLGEDAFNP
+552 DEQGQPLGYDVFNP
-566 DGSWKASRRFNRG
+566 DGSWSDSVRYKRG
-579 NDGALQVFVYDAKD
+579 NDGTEQYFRYDAKD
-593 KGKITEFALNGKED
+593 KGKITEFSLYGK
-607 LSS
+607 

>member
-1 MGENSVNFSFNK
+1 MSENSVNFSFNK

-20 RFDGVS
+20 KFDGVS

-37 DGQKNLLKSIFSK
+37 DGQKNLLQSIFSK
-50 YDNGDGVLSANEFK
+50 YDNGDGVLSADEFK
-64 NLQADLI
+64 SLQADLI

-94 DKKAYSMEDLQA
+94 DKKAYSMEDLQT
-106 VIGMMTDG
+106 VVGMMTDG
-114 SDSIA
+114 SDSIT

-144 FATDEKNNLTIL
+144 FATGEKNNLTIL

-170 YLDGDTNK
+170 YLNGDTTK

-207 VTGAVTEELDFENG
+207 VTGAVTEELDFENS

-265 TKNKD
+265 TKDKD

-278 YTYDGD
+278 YTYVGD

-298 VRTKTVKNGDKL
+298 VRTKTVKNGNKL
-310 EGYVNVDADGNV
+310 ESYVNVDANGNV
-322 LNNTHTVEDGDT
+322 LNNTHKVEAGDT

-344 ITDHETT
+344 VTDHKTT

-373 EITLLAKITLKDG
+373 EITLLAKITLKNG
-386 TEVGLKNIDALVDM
+386 TEVGLKNKDALVNM
-400 KHGLD
+400 KHGLN

-414 KLTADEIPPK
+414 NLTAGNIPTGIDPLPEEQKKIEIP
-424 IDPIPQKITP
+424 TF
-434 AYEVKTDCANQTVK
+434 EVKTDCANKTVK
-448 QDDGRYFQYDTD
+448 QDDGRYFQYNAD
-460 GRVQFI
+460 GRVKRI
-466 YADEKAKDTKNDA
+466 YADEKAKDAKNIA
-479 VFIGYDDNGNVSGY
+479 VYIEYNDNGNVSEYQLNSFG
-493 RLRSYD
+493 
-499 DKGRNIGE
+499 DKGRWTGAIRYDG
-507 ISYGDS
+507 SGD
-513 GKFSSRWVYDKF
+513 FLERWVNDKF
-525 DDDGDSRRDTSYN
+525 DDNGNPGRQTKYN
-538 ADGSVNVIFTNLVY
+538 ADGSVNYVIDNCAY
-552 DEQGNYLGEDAFNP
+552 DGQGRDLSFDTFHP
-566 DGSWKASRRFNRG
+566 DGSWWVSRKLDYG
-579 NDGALQVFVYDAKD
+579 NDGTCQTRYYEAKD
-593 KGKITEFALNGKED
+593 KGRLTMIESFE
-607 LSS
+607 

>member
-1 MGENSVNFSFNK
+1 MSENSVNFRFNK
-13 GQKINLA
+13 GQKFNLA
-20 RFDGVS
+20 NFDGVS

-37 DGQKNLLKSIFSK
+37 NGQKNLLKSIFSK
-50 YDNGDGVLSANEFK
+50 YDNGDGVLSADEFK

-114 SDSIA
+114 SDSIT

-124 GEKVKIT
+124 GENVKIT

-156 EDDVVNNGVTTHIE
+156 ADDVVNDGVTTHIE

-178 RTIMTETKGNSKTT
+178 RTQMTETKDNSVT
-192 ILYKD
+192 ITLYKE
-197 DGTSINIKTR
+197 DGTSIDSRTR
-207 VTGAVTEELDFENG
+207 VTGAVTEVLDFENS
-221 DRVKTKTTDKG
+221 DRVLTKNTDKG
-232 GGNVE
+232 GGNNETVE
-237 RTEYEYS
+237 YDYNDDGVTE
-244 DTGVVE
+244 TV
-250 KTYDTANGDKPVSIV
+250 YDTANGNKPVSIV

-284 KTTVVETVGTGDDA
+284 KTIVVETVGTGDDA

-322 LNNTHTVEDGDT
+322 LNNTHKVEAGDT

-344 ITDHETT
+344 ITDHKTT

-400 KHGLD
+400 EHGLD
-405 TAPRITPPA
+405 TAPSITPPA
-414 KLTADEIPPK
+414 KLTADEMPPK
-424 IDPIPQKITP
+424 IDPLPAEQQKIEIPTF
-434 AYEVKTDCANQTVK
+434 EVKTDCANQTVK
-448 QDDGRYFQYDTD
+448 QDDGRYFEYNAD
-460 GRVQFI
+460 GRVERI
-466 YADEKAKDTKNDA
+466 YADEKAKDAKNDA
-479 VFIGYDDNGNVSGY
+479 VYISYDDNGNLSSYQLNSFDDVGHLTEEIEYDGSGDF
-493 RLRSYD
+493 SYCYV
-499 DKGRNIGE
+499 K
-507 ISYGDS
+507 
-513 GKFSSRWVYDKF
+513 DKF
-525 DDDGDSRRDTSYN
+525 DDNGNCGRWTYYN
-538 ADGSVNVIFTNLVY
+538 ADGSVKYIEDNHVY
-552 DEQGNYLGEDAFNP
+552 DEQGQPLGYDVFNP
-566 DGSWKASRRFNRG
+566 DGSWSDSVRYKRG
-579 NDGALQVFVYDAKD
+579 NDGTEQYFRYDAKD
-593 KGKITEFALNGKED
+593 KGKITDFSLYVK
-607 LSS
+607 

>member
-1 MGENSVNFSFNK
+1 MSENSVNFSFNK

-20 RFDGVS
+20 KFDGVS

-37 DGQKNLLKSIFSK
+37 EGQKYLLKSIFSK
-50 YDNGDGVLSANEFK
+50 YDNGDGVLSADEFK

-94 DKKAYSMEDLQA
+94 DKKAYSMEDLQT

-114 SDSIA
+114 SDSIT

-144 FATDEKNNLTIL
+144 FATGEKNNLTIL
-156 EDDVVNNGVTTHIE
+156 EDDVVNDGVTTHIE

-207 VTGAVTEELDFENG
+207 VTGAVTEELDFLNG

-322 LNNTHTVEDGDT
+322 LNNTHTVEAGDT

-344 ITDHETT
+344 ITDHKTT

-424 IDPIPQKITP
+424 IDPLPQKITP

-448 QDDGRYFQYDTD
+448 QDDGKYFQYDAY
-460 GRVQFI
+460 GRVEYV
-466 YADEKAKDTKNDA
+466 YADKKTKDAKNNA
-479 VFIGYDDNGNVSGY
+479 VTIRYDDNGNVNGY
-493 RLRSYD
+493 CLRSYD
-499 DKGRNIGE
+499 DKGRE
-507 ISYGDS
+507 IERIEYGDS
-513 GKFSSRWVYDKF
+513 GVFSERLVKDKF
-525 DDDGDSRRDTSYN
+525 DDNGNEGRLTRYN
-538 ADGSVNVIFTNLVY
+538 ADGSVYSILTNSVY
-552 DEQGNYLGEDAFNP
+552 DEQGQLLSYDAFEP
-566 DGSWKASRRFNRG
+566 DGSWSMTERWKYG
-579 NDGALQVFVYDAKD
+579 NDGTKQYFYYNAED
-593 KGKITEFALNGKED
+593 KGKISNFLYGK
-607 LSS
+607 

>member
-1 MGENSVNFSFNK
+1 MSENSVNFRFNK
-13 GQKINLA
+13 GQKFNLA
-20 RFDGVS
+20 NFDGVS

-37 DGQKNLLKSIFSK
+37 EGQKYLLKSIFSK

-114 SDSIA
+114 SDSIT

-124 GEKVKIT
+124 GENVKIT

-156 EDDVVNNGVTTHIE
+156 ADDVVNDGVTTHIE

-178 RTIMTETKGNSKTT
+178 RTQMTETKDNSVT
-192 ILYKD
+192 ITLYKE
-197 DGTSINIKTR
+197 DGTSIDSRTR
-207 VTGAVTEELDFENG
+207 VTGAVTEVLDFENS
-221 DRVKTKTTDKG
+221 DRVLTKNTDKG
-232 GGNVE
+232 GGNNETVE
-237 RTEYEYS
+237 YDYNDDGVTE
-244 DTGVVE
+244 TV
-250 KTYDTANGDKPVSIV
+250 YDTANGDKPVRIV
-265 TKNKD
+265 TKDKD
-270 GNVTKTNA
+270 GNVTKTND

-344 ITDHETT
+344 ITDHKTT

-400 KHGLD
+400 EHGLD

-414 KLTADEIPPK
+414 KLTADEMPPK
-424 IDPIPQKITP
+424 IDPLPAEQQKITIP
-434 AYEVKTDCANQTVK
+434 TFEVKTDCANQTVK
-448 QDDGRYFQYDTD
+448 QDDGRYFQYDAD
-460 GRVQFI
+460 GRVERI
-466 YADEKAKDTKNDA
+466 YADEKAKDAKNDA
-479 VFIGYDDNGNVSGY
+479 VYISYDDNGNVS
-493 RLRSYD
+493 SYQLNSFD
-499 DKGRNIGE
+499 DVGHLTEE
-507 ISYGDS
+507 IEYDGSGDFSYCYV
-513 GKFSSRWVYDKF
+513 KDKF
-525 DDDGDSRRDTSYN
+525 DDNGNYGRWTYYN
-538 ADGSVNVIFTNLVY
+538 ADGSVKYIEDNHVY
-552 DEQGNYLGEDAFNP
+552 DEQGQPLGYDVFNP
-566 DGSWKASRRFNRG
+566 DGSWSDSVRYKRG
-579 NDGALQVFVYDAKD
+579 NDGTEQYFRYDAKD
-593 KGKITEFALNGKED
+593 KGKITEFSLYGK
-607 LSS
+607 

>member
-1 MGENSVNFSFNK
+1 MSENSVNFRFNK
-13 GQKINLA
+13 GQKFNLTN
-20 RFDGVS
+20 FDGVS

-114 SDSIA
+114 SDSIT

-124 GEKVKIT
+124 GENVKIT

-156 EDDVVNNGVTTHIE
+156 ADDVVNDGVTTHIE
-170 YLDGDTNK
+170 YLNGDTNK
-178 RTIMTETKGNSKTT
+178 RTQMTETKDNSVT
-192 ILYKD
+192 ITLYKE
-197 DGTSINIKTR
+197 DGTSIDSRTR
-207 VTGAVTEELDFENG
+207 VTGAVTEVLDFENS
-221 DRVKTKTTDKG
+221 DRVLTKNTDKG
-232 GGNVE
+232 GGNNETVE
-237 RTEYEYS
+237 YDYNDDGVTE
-244 DTGVVE
+244 TV
-250 KTYDTANGDKPVSIV
+250 YDTANGDKPVSIV

-298 VRTKTVKNGDKL
+298 VRTKTVKNGDEL
-310 EGYVNVDADGNV
+310 ENFVNVDADGNV

-344 ITDHETT
+344 ITDHKTT

-414 KLTADEIPPK
+414 KLTADEMPPK
-424 IDPIPQKITP
+424 IDPLPAEQQKITIP
-434 AYEVKTDCANQTVK
+434 TFEVKTDCANQTVK
-448 QDDGRYFQYDTD
+448 QDDGRYFQYDAD
-460 GRVQFI
+460 GRVERI
-466 YADEKAKDTKNDA
+466 YADEKAKDAKNDA
-479 VFIGYDDNGNVSGY
+479 VYISYDDNGNLSSYQLNSFDDVGHLTEEIEYDGSGDF
-493 RLRSYD
+493 SYCYV
-499 DKGRNIGE
+499 K
-507 ISYGDS
+507 
-513 GKFSSRWVYDKF
+513 DKF
-525 DDDGDSRRDTSYN
+525 DDNGNCGRWTYYN
-538 ADGSVNVIFTNLVY
+538 ADGSVKYIEDNHVY
-552 DEQGNYLGEDAFNP
+552 DEQGQPLGYDVFNP
-566 DGSWKASRRFNRG
+566 DGSWSDSVRYKRG
-579 NDGALQVFVYDAKD
+579 NDGTEQYFRYDAKD
-593 KGKITEFALNGKED
+593 KGKITEFSLYGK
-607 LSS
+607 

>member
-20 RFDGVS
+20 KFDGVS
-26 KEELLNKQGIT
+26 KDELLNKQGIT

-50 YDNGDGVLSANEFK
+50 YDNGDGVLSADEFK

-114 SDSIA
+114 SDSIT

-144 FATDEKNNLTIL
+144 FATGEKNNLTIL
-156 EDDVVNNGVTTHIE
+156 EDDVVNGDVSTHIE
-170 YLDGDTNK
+170 YLNGDTTK

-221 DRVKTKTTDKG
+221 DRVRTKTTDKG
-232 GGNVE
+232 GGNNEIVKYNYYDGGV
-237 RTEYEYS
+237 TETVYN
-244 DTGVVE
+244 
-250 KTYDTANGDKPVSIV
+250 TANGDNPVSIV
-265 TKNKD
+265 TKDKD

-278 YTYDGD
+278 YTYDED
-284 KTTVVETVGTGDDA
+284 KTTVVETVGTGDNA

-310 EGYVNVDADGNV
+310 ESFVNVDAEGNV
-322 LNNTHTVEDGDT
+322 LDSIHTVKPGDT

-344 ITDHETT
+344 VTDHKTT
-351 MEIVHKLKDEA
+351 MEIVHKLKDNA
-362 GVAYSANKMPD
+362 NISYSAKTMPD
-373 EITLLAKITLKDG
+373 SITLPAKITLASG
-386 TEVGLKNIDALVDM
+386 TEVGLKNKDALVNM
-400 KHGLD
+400 KHGLN
-405 TAPRITPPA
+405 TAPRITPP
-414 KLTADEIPPK
+414 KNLSKSEIPAK
-424 IDPIPQKITP
+424 IAPLTSAEQKITIP
-434 AYEVKTDCANQTVK
+434 TFEVKTDCANQTVK
-448 QDDGRYFQYDTD
+448 QDDGRYFEYNAD
-460 GRVQFI
+460 GRVKHI
-466 YADEKAKDTKNDA
+466 YADEKAKDADNNA
-479 VFIGYDDNGNVSGY
+479 VAIWYDDNGHVSKYCLNSFDNNRRRIGGIE
-493 RLRSYD
+493 YD
-499 DKGRNIGE
+499 G
-507 ISYGDS
+507 SGD
-513 GKFSSRWVYDKF
+513 FSERWVNDKF
-525 DDDGDSRRDTSYN
+525 DNNGKYGRQTNYK
-538 ADGSVNVIFTNLVY
+538 ADGSVNYVIDNYVF
-552 DEQGNYLGEDAFNP
+552 DEQGRELCYDIFNS
-566 DGSWKASRRFNRG
+566 DGSWSCSRKMDYG
-579 NDGALQVFVYDAKD
+579 NDGTCQTRYYEAKD
-593 KGKITEFALNGKED
+593 KGRLTEIESFE
-607 LSS
+607 

>member
-20 RFDGVS
+20 KFDGVS
-26 KEELLNKQGIT
+26 KDELLNKQGIT

-114 SDSIA
+114 SDSIT

-124 GEKVKIT
+124 GENVKIT

-156 EDDVVNNGVTTHIE
+156 ADDVVNGDVTTHIE
-170 YLDGDTNK
+170 YLNGDTDK
-178 RTIMTETKGNSKTT
+178 RTQMTETKGNSVTT
-192 ILYKD
+192 TLYKD
-197 DGTSINIKTR
+197 DGTSIDSKTR
-207 VTGAVTEELDFENG
+207 VTGAVTEDLDFKND
-221 DRVKTKTTDKG
+221 DRVLTKKTDKG
-232 GGNVE
+232 GGNNETVKYDYNDDGV
-237 RTEYEYS
+237 TETVYN
-244 DTGVVE
+244 
-250 KTYDTANGDKPVSIV
+250 TANEDKPVSIV
-265 TKNKD
+265 TKDKD

-298 VRTKTVKNGDKL
+298 VRTKTVKKGNKL
-310 EGYVNVDADGNV
+310 ESFVNVDAEGNV
-322 LNNTHTVEDGDT
+322 LNNTHTVKAGDT

-344 ITDHETT
+344 VTDHKTT
-351 MEIVHKLKDEA
+351 MEIVHKLKNKAD
-362 GVAYSANKMPD
+362 VAYSANKMPD
-373 EITLLAKITLKDG
+373 KITLLAKITLKNG
-386 TEVGLKNIDALVDM
+386 TEVGLKNKDALVNM
-400 KHGLD
+400 KHGLN

-424 IDPIPQKITP
+424 IDQLPAEQQKITIP
-434 AYEVKTDCANQTVK
+434 TFEVKTDYANKTVK
-448 QDDGRYFQYDTD
+448 QDDGRFFQYNAD
-460 GRVQFI
+460 GRVKLI
-466 YADEKAKDTKNDA
+466 YVDEKAKDAKNNA
-479 VFIGYDDNGNVSGY
+479 VIIRYDDNGNVSEY
-493 RLRSYD
+493 QLNNHD
-499 DKGRNIGE
+499 DKGRYIGS
-507 ISYGDS
+507 IKYDGSGD
-513 GKFSSRWVYDKF
+513 FLARWVNDKF
-525 DDDGDSRRDTSYN
+525 DNNGKYGRQIVYN
-538 ADGSVNVIFTNLVY
+538 ADGSVYYVTDNYVY
-552 DEQGNYLGEDAFNP
+552 DDQGRFLSYDTFDT
-566 DGSWKASRRFNRG
+566 DGSWFCSRKMDYG
-579 NDGALQVFVYDAKD
+579 NDGTCQTRYYEAKD
-593 KGKITEFALNGKED
+593 KGRLTKIESFE
-607 LSS
+607 

>member
-20 RFDGVS
+20 KFDGVS
-26 KEELLNKQGIT
+26 KDELLNRQGIT

-50 YDNGDGVLSANEFK
+50 YDNGDGVLSADEFK

-114 SDSIA
+114 SDSIT

-144 FATDEKNNLTIL
+144 FATGEKNNLTIL
-156 EDDVVNNGVTTHIE
+156 EDDVVNDGVTTHIE

-250 KTYDTANGDKPVSIV
+250 KTYDTANGDKEIKHVERD
-265 TKNKD
+265 KD
-270 GNVTKTNA
+270 GNVIDTKD

-284 KTTVVETVGTGDDA
+284 KTTEVETTGSGDEA
-298 VRTKTVKNGDKL
+298 VRTRTIYNDKKL

-322 LNNTHTVEDGDT
+322 LDSIHTVKPGDT

-344 ITDHETT
+344 VTDHKTT
-351 MEIVHKLKDEA
+351 MEIVHKLKDNA
-362 GVAYSANKMPD
+362 NIPYSEKTMPGS
-373 EITLLAKITLKDG
+373 ITLPAKITLKDG
-386 TEVGLKNIDALVDM
+386 EEFGLKNKDALVNM
-400 KHGLD
+400 KHGLN
-405 TAPRITPPA
+405 TAPRITPPK
-414 KLTADEIPPK
+414 KLSKSEIPAK
-424 IDPIPQKITP
+424 IAPLTSAEQKITIP
-434 AYEVKTDCANQTVK
+434 KFEVNTDCANKTDK
-448 QDDGRYFQYDTD
+448 QNDGRYFEYNAD
-460 GRVQFI
+460 GRVKYI
-466 YADEKAKDTKNDA
+466 YADEKAKDANNNA
-479 VFIGYDDNGNVSGY
+479 VFISYDDNGNVSKY
-493 RLRSYD
+493 YLNSFD
-499 DKGRNIGE
+499 DKGHWTGSIGYDG
-507 ISYGDS
+507 SGD
-513 GKFSSRWVYDKF
+513 FLERWVNDKF
-525 DDDGDSRRDTSYN
+525 DNNGNNERLTYYN
-538 ADGSVNVIFTNLVY
+538 ADGSVNYFIDNCAY
-552 DEQGNYLGEDAFNP
+552 DEQGRDLSYDTFHS
-566 DGSWKASRRFNRG
+566 DGSWWCSRKLDYG
-579 NDGALQVFVYDAKD
+579 NDGTCQTRYYEAKD
-593 KGKITEFALNGKED
+593 KGRLTKIERFE
-607 LSS
+607 

>member
-1 MGENSVNFSFNK
+1 MSENSVNFRFNK
-13 GQKINLA
+13 GQKFNLTN
-20 RFDGVS
+20 FDGVS

-37 DGQKNLLKSIFSK
+37 NGQKNLLKSIFSK
-50 YDNGDGVLSANEFK
+50 YDNGDGVLSADEFK

-114 SDSIA
+114 SDSIT
-119 NVAKD
+119 NIAKD
-124 GEKVKIT
+124 GENVKIT

-156 EDDVVNNGVTTHIE
+156 ADDVVNDGVTTHIE

-178 RTIMTETKGNSKTT
+178 RTQMTETKDNSVT
-192 ILYKD
+192 ITLYKE
-197 DGTSINIKTR
+197 DGTSIDSRTR
-207 VTGAVTEELDFENG
+207 VTGAVTEVLDFENS
-221 DRVKTKTTDKG
+221 DRVLTKNTDKG
-232 GGNVE
+232 GGNNETVE
-237 RTEYEYS
+237 YDYNDDGVTE
-244 DTGVVE
+244 TV
-250 KTYDTANGDKPVSIV
+250 YDTANGDKPVSIV
-265 TKNKD
+265 TKDKD
-270 GNVTKTNA
+270 GNVTKTND

-322 LNNTHTVEDGDT
+322 LNNTHKVEDGDT

-344 ITDHETT
+344 ITDHKTT

-373 EITLLAKITLKDG
+373 KITLLAKITLKDG

-414 KLTADEIPPK
+414 KLTADEMPPK
-424 IDPIPQKITP
+424 IDPLPAEQQKITIP
-434 AYEVKTDCANQTVK
+434 TFEVKTDCANQTVK
-448 QDDGRYFQYDTD
+448 QDDGRYFQYDAD
-460 GRVQFI
+460 GRVKYI
-466 YADEKAKDTKNDA
+466 YADEKAKDTKHNA
-479 VFIGYDDNGNVSGY
+479 VYIEYNDNGNVS
-493 RLRSYD
+493 SYKLNSFD
-499 DKGRNIGE
+499 DKGRCIE
-507 ISYGDS
+507 IIAYDDS
-513 GKFSSRWVYDKF
+513 GDFLVRGVNDKF
-525 DDDGDSRRDTSYN
+525 DNNGNRGRQTTYN
-538 ADGSVNVIFTNLVY
+538 ADGSVVSIFTNHVY
-552 DEQGNYLGEDAFNP
+552 DEQGRRLSRDYFKP
-566 DGSWKASRRFNRG
+566 DGSWFDSVRYKRG
-579 NDGALQVFVYDAKD
+579 NDGTEQYFRYDAKD
-593 KGKITEFALNGKED
+593 KGKITEFSLYGK
-607 LSS
+607 

>member
-1 MGENSVNFSFNK
+1 MSENSVNFRFNK
-13 GQKINLA
+13 GQKFNLA
-20 RFDGVS
+20 NFDGVS

-37 DGQKNLLKSIFSK
+37 DGQKYLLKSIFSK

-94 DKKAYSMEDLQA
+94 DKKAYSMEDLQT

-114 SDSIA
+114 SDSIT

-124 GEKVKIT
+124 GENVKIT

-156 EDDVVNNGVTTHIE
+156 ADDVVNDGVTTHIE

-178 RTIMTETKGNSKTT
+178 RTQMTETKDNSVT
-192 ILYKD
+192 ITLYKE
-197 DGTSINIKTR
+197 DGTSIDSRTR
-207 VTGAVTEELDFENG
+207 VTGAVTEVLDFENS
-221 DRVKTKTTDKG
+221 DRVLTKNTDKG
-232 GGNVE
+232 GGNNETVE
-237 RTEYEYS
+237 YDYNDDGVTE
-244 DTGVVE
+244 TV
-250 KTYDTANGDKPVSIV
+250 YDTANGDKPVSIV

-322 LNNTHTVEDGDT
+322 LNNTHTVEAGDT

-344 ITDHETT
+344 ITDHKTT

-362 GVAYSANKMPD
+362 GVAYSANKMPK

-414 KLTADEIPPK
+414 KLTADEMPPK
-424 IDPIPQKITP
+424 IDPLPAEQQKIEIPTF
-434 AYEVKTDCANQTVK
+434 EVKTDCANQTVK
-448 QDDGRYFQYDTD
+448 QDDGRYFQYDAD
-460 GRVQFI
+460 GRVERI
-466 YADEKAKDTKNDA
+466 YADEKAKDAKNDA
-479 VFIGYDDNGNVSGY
+479 VYISYDDNGNLSSYQLNSFDDVGHLTEEIEYDGSGDF
-493 RLRSYD
+493 SYCYV
-499 DKGRNIGE
+499 K
-507 ISYGDS
+507 
-513 GKFSSRWVYDKF
+513 DKF
-525 DDDGDSRRDTSYN
+525 DDDGNEGRLTRYN
-538 ADGSVNVIFTNLVY
+538 ADGSVCSILTNFVY
-552 DEQGNYLGEDAFNP
+552 DEQGQLLSYDVFEP
-566 DGSWKASRRFNRG
+566 DGSWSMTERWKYG
-579 NDGALQVFVYDAKD
+579 NDGTKQYFYYNAED
-593 KGKITEFALNGKED
+593 KGKISNFVYGK
-607 LSS
+607 

>member
-1 MGENSVNFSFNK
+1 MSENSVNFRFNK
-13 GQKINLA
+13 GQKFNLA
-20 RFDGVS
+20 NFDGVS
-26 KEELLNKQGIT
+26 KEELLNNQGIT
-37 DGQKNLLKSIFSK
+37 EGQKNLLKSIFSK

-114 SDSIA
+114 SDSIT

-124 GEKVKIT
+124 GENVKIT

-156 EDDVVNNGVTTHIE
+156 ADDVVNDDVTTHIE

-178 RTIMTETKGNSKTT
+178 RTQMTETKGNSVTT
-192 ILYKD
+192 TLYKE
-197 DGTSINIKTR
+197 DGTSIDSRTR
-207 VTGAVTEELDFENG
+207 VTGAVTEVLDFENS
-221 DRVKTKTTDKG
+221 DRVLTKNTDKG
-232 GGNVE
+232 GGNNETVE
-237 RTEYEYS
+237 YDYNDDGVTE
-244 DTGVVE
+244 TV
-250 KTYDTANGDKPVSIV
+250 YDTANGNKPVSIV

-322 LNNTHTVEDGDT
+322 LNNTHTVEAGDT

-344 ITDHETT
+344 ITDHKTT

-362 GVAYSANKMPD
+362 GVAYSANKMPK
-373 EITLLAKITLKDG
+373 EITLLAKITLKDL

-405 TAPRITPPA
+405 TAPRIAPPA
-414 KLTADEIPPK
+414 KLTVDEMPPK
-424 IDPIPQKITP
+424 IDPLPAEQQKIEIPTF
-434 AYEVKTDCANQTVK
+434 EVKTDCANQTVK
-448 QDDGRYFQYDTD
+448 QDDGRYFQYDAD
-460 GRVQFI
+460 GRVKYV
-466 YADEKAKDTKNDA
+466 YADEKAKDAKHSAVYINYYDNDNS
-479 VFIGYDDNGNVSGY
+479 FLYQLNSF
-493 RLRSYD
+493 D
-499 DKGRNIGE
+499 DKGRCIE
-507 ISYGDS
+507 IIKYDDS
-513 GKFSSRWVYDKF
+513 GDFLVHGVNDKF
-525 DDDGDSRRDTSYN
+525 DNNGNRGRQTMYN
-538 ADGSVNVIFTNLVY
+538 ADGSVTYIFYNYVY
-552 DEQGNYLGEDAFNP
+552 DEQGRKLGRDGFKP
-566 DGSWKASRRFNRG
+566 DGSWSDSERYKYG
-579 NDGALQVFVYDAKD
+579 NDGTEQMFRYDAKD
-593 KGKITEFALNGKED
+593 KGKI
-607 LSS
+607 SSFMLR